1 MFGLLIF
8 EGNTWNKLRFS
19 ADLHRR
25 ERMFFIF
32 LLIIANVTTV
42 ISLPGV
48 DTETHLDCTND
59 YHEHMFCEF
68 KAQNCSEYNV
78 SLSTKNCIP
87 KQCGSQCCCSFETI
101 LVSGETHTVEVRRG
115 NQRVQSKIFDV
126 TQSIKPKVPTII
138 SVDEVNGNF
147 QVKWKNNMQGFFE
160 SSLTAEVMY
169 RKKGDTEN
177 VTKSFKPQTMD
188 NLNIYEISGEDLKPS
203 TTYVVTVR
211 TYTNRSG
218 KFSDSSN
225 EVEFSTPASH
235 YALLLG
241 LILGLSIAAVLI
253 ATAAFYCFV
262 KVRRTWDNCPNP
274 KLPILRP
281 YAEELLKPQAPITS
295 SVSVEPLIPDDSK
308 SWSKGSLTDSCS
320 GNLQQSSGIGSG
332 SSCLSYANTE
342 EHDIMAS
349 RLDALSKAL
358 PGISPVSPLTSNL
371 LNKSNQAGGLF
382 SAPCT
387 PCGVKAVEVNSGSS
401 DFDNK
406 SYSILI
412 PNLPHQDGS
421 EVQTQ
426 AEMVCDSAY
435 HPVEGNMET
444 CPDQGAPACP
454 LLNFSLSGSPLMA
467 TEMSYQ
473 QCNADSGRLSYEED
487 SSLFS
492 ISSDTDT
499 TASCDPAP
507 RVEAGYESVDEG
519 ASRTTEPN
527 QERKVATISDDNT
540 SYVPAGSQSC
550 PQVDDAYQPFQTL
563 VGQPVRE

>member
-1 MFGLLIF
+1 MF
-8 EGNTWNKLRFS
+8 S
-19 ADLHRR
+19 
-25 ERMFFIF
+25 IF
-32 LLIIANVTTV
+32 LLIVAITV

-59 YHEHMFCEF
+59 FDKQMFCEF
-68 KAQNCSEYNV
+68 KAQNCSGYNV
-78 SLSTKNCIP
+78 ALSTKKRGCIP
-87 KQCGSQCCCSFETI
+87 EMCSSQCCCSFEMV
-101 LVSGETHTVEVRRG
+101 LVPGESHTVEVWRG
-115 NQRVQSKIFDV
+115 DQRVESKNIAV
-126 TQSIKPKVPTII
+126 TRSIKPKVPTII

-147 QVKWKNNMQGFFE
+147 RVKWKNNMKGFFE

-169 RKKGDTEN
+169 RKKGDTKN
-177 VTKSFKPQTMD
+177 VTKSFKPQTFD
-188 NLNIYEISGEDLKPS
+188 NLNIYEISGEDLEPS
-203 TTYVVTVR
+203 TTYAVTVR
-211 TYTNRSG
+211 SYTHLSK
-218 KFSDSSN
+218 KFSDSS
-225 EVEFSTPASH
+225 EEWEFSTPASH
-235 YALLLG
+235 YALLLA
-241 LILGLSIAAVLI
+241 LILSLSIAAVLI

-274 KLPILRP
+274 KLPIIRP
-281 YAEELLKPQAPITS
+281 FAEELLKPQSPFTS
-295 SVSVEPLIPDDSK
+295 SVSVEPLIQDDIK
-308 SWSKGSLTDSCS
+308 SWSKGSLTDFSS

-342 EHDIMAS
+342 APDIMAS
-349 RLDALSKAL
+349 RLDALSKVL
-358 PGISPVSPLTSNL
+358 PGISPVSPLTSNP
-371 LNKSNQAGGLF
+371 LNKSHQAAGLF

-387 PCGVKAVEVNSGSS
+387 PCGVKAVEENSGSS
-401 DFDNK
+401 GFDNK

-412 PNLPHQDGS
+412 PNPPHQIMKERS

-435 HPVEGNMET
+435 CPVQEKMVTG
-444 CPDQGAPACP
+444 PDQRAPACP
-454 LLNFSLSGSPLMA
+454 LLNLSLSGSPPMA

-519 ASRTTEPN
+519 AGRTTQPN
-527 QERKVATISDDNT
+527 QERKLVIIREDNT
-540 SYVPAGSQSC
+540 SFVPAGSQSC
-550 PQVDDAYQPFQTL
+550 PQVDDAYQSFQTL
-563 VGQPVRE
+563 VGQPVGE